1 MIGQDIGGLVI
12 HLFSTFGNMVWQI
25 FWPLAFGLMLSSWI
39 RNLLPVSSVVKHLGK
54 TTVVSL
60 GFTTFLGMVS
70 SSCSYAAA
78 SLSHTLLTKK
88 ATVANAMAFLVSST
102 NLIIEM
108 FIVLVA
114 LMGWTF
120 FWGEV
125 IGGLILIATAG
136 FLFSRFYPKDVEQE
150 LRQHL
155 LDAQPQ
161 KASCGMDMS
170 EMSGD
175 HSDCGMDMSKMKAD
189 DSDCG
194 MDMSKMKADDSD
206 CGMDMSKMKA
216 DDSDCG
222 MDMSKMKA
230 DDSDCGMDM
239 SKMKADDSDCGMD
252 MSKMKSDDS
261 DCGMDMSKMKADDS
275 DCGMDMSKMKS
286 DDSDCGMDMSKMK
299 ADDSDCGMDMSKM
312 KSDDSDCGMDMS
324 SMKSGDHSA
333 MKMNMAAE
341 PQSATMEKIT
351 KSAGFFQM
359 DIAMIGKEILIGV
372 VVSSIL
378 IALMP
383 QDGWRDLFI
392 SNDAGLPVWLHSFLD
407 VIIGIFVAM
416 VAYVC
421 SVGNLIL
428 AAALWHGGISF
439 GGVIGFILSDVL
451 TIPMI
456 RVYQKYYGKRPT
468 KWMVGL
474 LFVSI
479 LFTGLCVDAIF
490 NGFGWV
496 TTDQTARALNQSGFG
511 LNFTTVMNLIFIPV
525 SIWYYRLGK
534 KANASM
540 GMSM

>member
-1 MIGQDIGGLVI
+1 MIGHDISGLVI
-12 HLFSTFGNMVWQI
+12 HVFSTFGNMIWQI
-25 FWPLAFGLMLSSWI
+25 FWPLAFGLILSSWI
-39 RNLLPVSSVVKHLGK
+39 RNFIPVSSVVKHLGK
-54 TTVVSL
+54 TTPVSL

-78 SLSHTLLTKK
+78 SLSHTLLVKK
-88 ATVANAMAFLVSST
+88 STVANAMAFLVSST
-102 NLIIEM
+102 NLIVEM

-120 FWGEV
+120 LWGEV
-125 IGGLILIATAG
+125 IGGLILIVTVG
-136 FLFSRFYPKDVEQE
+136 FLFSRFFPKDVEQE
-150 LRQHL
+150 MRQHL
-155 LDAQPQ
+155 EDAQPQ

-175 HSDCGMDMSKMKAD
+175 GSDCGMDMSKMK
-189 DSDCG
+189 S
-194 MDMSKMKADDSD
+194 
-206 CGMDMSKMKA
+206 
-216 DDSDCG
+216 
-222 MDMSKMKA
+222 
-230 DDSDCGMDM
+230 
-239 SKMKADDSDCGMD
+239 DDSDCGMD

-261 DCGMDMSKMKADDS
+261 DCGMDMSKMKSDDS

-286 DDSDCGMDMSKMK
+286 NDSSAMDM
-299 ADDSDCGMDMSKM
+299 
-312 KSDDSDCGMDMS
+312 
-324 SMKSGDHSA
+324 
-333 MKMNMAAE
+333 AAK
-341 PQSATMEKIT
+341 PQSPMMEKIT

-372 VVSSIL
+372 VVSSLL

-383 QDGWRDLFI
+383 QDGWRALFI

-416 VAYVC
+416 IAYVC

-456 RVYQKYYGKRPT
+456 RVYQKYYGKRPA

-474 LFVSI
+474 LFVAI

-496 TTDQTARALNQSGFG
+496 TSDQTVRTLNQSGFG
-511 LNFTTVMNLIFIPV
+511 FNMTTVMNLIFIPL
-525 SIWYYRLGK
+525 SIWYYKVGK
-534 KANASM
+534 KANAGM

>member
-222 MDMSKMKA
+222 MDMSKMN
-230 DDSDCGMDM
+230 
-239 SKMKADDSDCGMD
+239 
-252 MSKMKSDDS
+252 
-261 DCGMDMSKMKADDS
+261 
-275 DCGMDMSKMKS
+275 
-286 DDSDCGMDMSKMK
+286 
-299 ADDSDCGMDMSKM
+299 
-312 KSDDSDCGMDMS
+312 SDDSDCGMDMS

-333 MKMNMAAE
+333 MNMAAE

>member
-1 MIGQDIGGLVI
+1 MIEQDIGGLVI

-120 FWGEV
+120 LWGEV
-125 IGGLILIATAG
+125 IGGLILIVTVG

-155 LDAQPQ
+155 DDAQPQ

-175 HSDCGMDMSKMKAD
+175 HSDCGMDMSKMKTS

-194 MDMSKMKADDSD
+194 MDMSKMKASDSD
-206 CGMDMSKMKA
+206 CGMDMSNMKA

-222 MDMSKMKA
+222 MDMSNMKA

-239 SKMKADDSDCGMD
+239 SNMKADDSDCGMD
-252 MSKMKSDDS
+252 MSN
-261 DCGMDMSKMKADDS
+261 MKA
-275 DCGMDMSKMKS
+275 
-286 DDSDCGMDMSKMK
+286 
-299 ADDSDCGMDMSKM
+299 
-312 KSDDSDCGMDMS
+312 DDSDCGMDMS
-324 SMKSGDHSA
+324 SMKSDDHSA
-333 MKMNMAAE
+333 MKMAAE
-341 PQSATMEKIT
+341 PQSVTMEKIT

-416 VAYVC
+416 IAYVC

-496 TTDQTARALNQSGFG
+496 TADQTVRALNQSGFG

>member
-1 MIGQDIGGLVI
+1 MGQDIGGLVI

-216 DDSDCG
+216 
-222 MDMSKMKA
+222 
-230 DDSDCGMDM
+230 
-239 SKMKADDSDCGMD
+239 
-252 MSKMKSDDS
+252 
-261 DCGMDMSKMKADDS
+261 
-275 DCGMDMSKMKS
+275 
-286 DDSDCGMDMSKMK
+286 
-299 ADDSDCGMDMSKM
+299 
-312 KSDDSDCGMDMS
+312 DDSDCGMDMS

>member
-216 DDSDCG
+216 
-222 MDMSKMKA
+222 
-230 DDSDCGMDM
+230 
-239 SKMKADDSDCGMD
+239 
-252 MSKMKSDDS
+252 
-261 DCGMDMSKMKADDS
+261 
-275 DCGMDMSKMKS
+275 
-286 DDSDCGMDMSKMK
+286 
-299 ADDSDCGMDMSKM
+299 
-312 KSDDSDCGMDMS
+312 DDSDCGMDMS

>member
-1 MIGQDIGGLVI
+1 MIGHDISGLVI
-12 HLFSTFGNMVWQI
+12 HVFSTFGNMIWQI
-25 FWPLAFGLMLSSWI
+25 FWPLAFGLILSSWI
-39 RNLLPVSSVVKHLGK
+39 RNLIPVSSVVKHLGK
-54 TTVVSL
+54 TTPVSL

-78 SLSHTLLTKK
+78 SLSHTLLVKK
-88 ATVANAMAFLVSST
+88 STVANAMAFLVSST
-102 NLIIEM
+102 NLIVEM

-120 FWGEV
+120 LWGEV
-125 IGGLILIATAG
+125 IGGLILIATVG
-136 FLFSRFYPKDVEQE
+136 FLFSRFFPKDVEQE

-155 LDAQPQ
+155 EDAQPQ
-161 KASCGMDMS
+161 KAS
-170 EMSGD
+170 
-175 HSDCGMDMSKMKAD
+175 
-189 DSDCG
+189 
-194 MDMSKMKADDSD
+194 
-206 CGMDMSKMKA
+206 
-216 DDSDCG
+216 
-222 MDMSKMKA
+222 
-230 DDSDCGMDM
+230 
-239 SKMKADDSDCGMD
+239 CGMD

-261 DCGMDMSKMKADDS
+261 DCGMDMSKMKPEHS
-275 DCGMDMSKMKS
+275 DCGMDM
-286 DDSDCGMDMSKMK
+286 
-299 ADDSDCGMDMSKM
+299 
-312 KSDDSDCGMDMS
+312 
-324 SMKSGDHSA
+324 
-333 MKMNMAAE
+333 AAK
-341 PQSATMEKIT
+341 PQSPLMEKIT

-383 QDGWRDLFI
+383 QEGWRALFI

-416 VAYVC
+416 IAYVC

-456 RVYQKYYGKRPT
+456 RVYQKYYGKRPA

-474 LFVSI
+474 LFVAI

-496 TTDQTARALNQSGFG
+496 TSDQTVRALNQSGFG
-511 LNFTTVMNLIFIPV
+511 FNMTTVMNLIFIPA
-525 SIWYYRLGK
+525 SIWYYYLGK
-534 KANASM
+534 KANAGM

>member
-239 SKMKADDSDCGMD
+239 SKMN
-252 MSKMKSDDS
+252 
-261 DCGMDMSKMKADDS
+261 
-275 DCGMDMSKMKS
+275 
-286 DDSDCGMDMSKMK
+286 
-299 ADDSDCGMDMSKM
+299 
-312 KSDDSDCGMDMS
+312 SDDSDCGMDMS

-333 MKMNMAAE
+333 MNMAAE